1 MNKDIF
7 EGKWKQVKGDV
18 QKKWGR
24 LTNDAL
30 DEINGDSEKLLG
42 KIQESYGVARDE
54 AEKQLNEWNKS
65 RAA

>member
-18 QKKWGR
+18 QKKWGL
-24 LTNDAL
+24 LTNDTL

-42 KIQESYGVARDE
+42 KLR
-54 AEKQLNEWNKS
+54 KLWCCP
-65 RAA
+65 